1 METQSRSVG
10 LLITFA
16 IKENLRFLSHA
27 ETLRLWQRAIIRS
40 GISLVHTKGFNPRPK
55 ISLPL
60 PRSVGVQTDCDLVY
74 AEITENADIEG
85 MRPSLERQIPDG
97 CRVIGFE
104 TVEKRKPPQPQK
116 VEYRFEVDEQTAK
129 QICRRGEDVISS
141 EKLTVERTVP
151 KGKIRLIDVRP
162 FIENIMI
169 NENKVTVL
177 CNVSNEGSIRIEE
190 MLGLLNAQME
200 RLLSPV
206 TRTKI
211 VWN

>member
-1 METQSRSVG
+1 MEIESRAIG

-16 IKENLRFLSHA
+16 IEGNLRFLSHA

-104 TVEKRKPPQPQK
+104 TVEKRKPPQP
-116 VEYRFEVDEQTAK
+116 
-129 QICRRGEDVISS
+129 
-141 EKLTVERTVP
+141 
-151 KGKIRLIDVRP
+151 
-162 FIENIMI
+162 
-169 NENKVTVL
+169 
-177 CNVSNEGSIRIEE
+177 
-190 MLGLLNAQME
+190 
-200 RLLSPV
+200 
-206 TRTKI
+206 
-211 VWN
+211 